1 MLAHTLGQL
10 AAGQDLTVDEM
21 TSAMNLIMDGGASAG
36 EIGLF
41 LLGLKEKGETYT
53 EVAAA
58 AKVMRERM
66 TRIRSDRHNLIDTC
80 GTGGDGAGTFNIST
94 AAALVTA
101 AAGVP
106 VAKHGNRKVSSTTG
120 SADVLLRLG
129 VNVEADVPTVE
140 ACLDEIG
147 VCFCF
152 APLLH
157 SSMKHVAEVR
167 RELGVP
173 TIFNIVGPLTNPAE
187 CPYQLIGVGRAEL
200 RPLLAKALGVL
211 GVRRA
216 YVVHGQDGLD
226 EVTLAAATDI
236 SEAANEDNATEPI
249 YREHEWSPEDFGV
262 SRASL
267 RPICVEGPEQSAA
280 MIRGVLE
287 GTAGPAREITILN
300 AAASL
305 YTVGKFNTMTE
316 CTAAATEAVDS
327 GQAAE
332 VLRKLVDRTNS

>member
-1 MLAHTLGQL
+1 MLAATLGQL
-10 AAGQDLTVDEM
+10 AAGHDLSSEEM
-21 TSAMNLIMDGGASAG
+21 VRAMEFIMDGGASAG

-41 LLGLKEKGETYT
+41 LLGLRDKGETYT

-58 AKVMRERM
+58 AKVMRQRM
-66 TRIRSDRHNLIDTC
+66 TRIRSQRDNLIDTC

-120 SADVLLRLG
+120 SADVLRQLG
-129 VNVEADVPTVE
+129 VNVEADVATVE
-140 ACLDEIG
+140 ACLEEVG

-157 SSMKHVAEVR
+157 SSMKHVADVR

-211 GVRRA
+211 GARRA
-216 YVVHGQDGLD
+216 FVVHGQDGLD
-226 EVTLAAATDI
+226 ELTLAAATDV
-236 SEAANEDNATEPI
+236 SEAANPSATERV
-249 YREHEWSPEDFGV
+249 YHEHVWAPEDFGL

-267 RPICVEGPEQSAA
+267 QSICVEGPEESAA
-280 MIRGVLE
+280 MIQGVLD
-287 GTAGPAREITILN
+287 GNPGPAREITVLN

-305 YTVGKFNTMTE
+305 YTVGKFEDPLE
-316 CTAAATEAVDS
+316 CAVAAAEAIDS
-327 GQAAE
+327 GQAAL
-332 VLRKLVDRTNS
+332 VLRKLADRTNS

>member
-1 MLAHTLGQL
+1 M
-10 AAGQDLTVDEM
+10 V
-21 TSAMNLIMDGGASAG
+21 SAMEIIMDGRASAG

-41 LLGLKEKGETYT
+41 LMGLREKGETYT
-53 EVAAA
+53 EVAAV
-58 AKVMRERM
+58 AKVMRQKM
-66 TRIRSDRHNLIDTC
+66 TRIRSNRDDVIDTC

-140 ACLDEIG
+140 ACLEEIG

-157 SSMKHVAEVR
+157 SSMKHVAQVR

-187 CPYQLIGVGRAEL
+187 SPYQLIGVGRAEL

-211 GVRRA
+211 GIRRA

-236 SEAANEDNATEPI
+236 SEAANEPGSAQPD
-249 YREHEWSPEDFGV
+249 YCEHEWTPEDFGL
-262 SRASL
+262 SRQSL
-267 RPICVEGPEQSAA
+267 RPVCVDGPEESAA
-280 MIRGVLE
+280 MILGVLE
-287 GTAGPAREITILN
+287 GKSGPARDITILN

-305 YTVGKFNTMTE
+305 FTVGKFDEMSD
-316 CTAAATEAVDS
+316 CTAAVTEAVDS
-327 GQAAE
+327 GRALDI
-332 VLRKLVDRTNS
+332 LRKLIDRTNS

>member
-1 MLAHTLGQL
+1 MLQAILGKL
-10 AAGQDLTVDEM
+10 AAGQDLSLEEM
-21 TSAMNLIMDGGASAG
+21 TSAMSLIMDGGATAG

-41 LLGLKEKGETYT
+41 LIGLREKGETFT

-58 AKVMRERM
+58 ATVMRQRM
-66 TRIRSDRHNLIDTC
+66 SRIPTTRADVIDTC

-129 VNVEADVPTVE
+129 VNVEAEIDTVA

-147 VCFCF
+147 ICFCF

-157 SSMKHVAEVR
+157 ASMKHVAEVR
-167 RELGVP
+167 RQLGVP

-200 RPLLAKALGVL
+200 RPLLANALSML

-216 YVVHGQDGLD
+216 FVVHGADGLD
-226 EVTLAAATDI
+226 EITLATETDV
-236 SEAANEDNATEPI
+236 SEAAAPQTQP
-249 YREHEWSPEDFGV
+249 REYEWTPEDFGLTRQPLAPVCV
-262 SRASL
+262 S
-267 RPICVEGPEQSAA
+267 GPDESAA
-280 MIRGVLE
+280 MISGVLAGE
-287 GTAGPAREITILN
+287 PGPARDITVLN
-300 AAASL
+300 AAAAL
-305 YTVGKFNTMTE
+305 YTVGKYADRVA
-316 CTAAATEAVDS
+316 CTAAVIDAIDS
-327 GQAAE
+327 GAAAGI
-332 VLRKLVDRTNS
+332 LRQLVKRTNS